1 MVRSRWL
8 LLTATPSVF
17 ARARASRMIV
27 LICRL
32 CVPPKLVVCVSCVSC
47 VCSYAC
53 FGVCVCADIS
63 NSSFVQ
69 FQIWDFPGQLDFFDP
84 AFDSEAIFGGCG
96 ALIFVI
102 DAQDEYDEALRKLHM
117 TVTKA
122 IKVNPRISFEVFIHK
137 VDGLS
142 DDHKIGKC
150 PPHTHHRTRTHT
162 TARARDDDLRHDTT
176 NDQRRQRHRGTFS
189 SRRWTIWRTR
199 SWTCT

>member
-1 MVRSRWL
+1 
-8 LLTATPSVF
+8 
-17 ARARASRMIV
+17 
-27 LICRL
+27 
-32 CVPPKLVVCVSCVSC
+32 
-47 VCSYAC
+47 
-53 FGVCVCADIS
+53 
-63 NSSFVQ
+63 VQ

-150 PPHTHHRTRTHT
+150 PPHTAHAPPHTHMHHRTRTHT
-162 TARARDDDLRHDTT
+162 T
-176 NDQRRQRHRGTFS
+176 RR
-189 SRRWTIWRTR
+189 
-199 SWTCT
+199 